1 MPMSSNRGDTLFAW
15 IGFVGMHTHKRML
28 LAWVGGLLC
37 PLLYVLSL
45 APVQGQPRL
54 ISTDSLT
61 QVSPHVWMIRDFPN
75 IGFVI
80 GTRATLVI
88 DTGLGAKNGQIVAA
102 VARRLSTNGQ
112 RLYLTTTHY
121 HTEHASGDIG
131 FPPGTIEIRPRA
143 QQIEM
148 DSEEPKQVEMNR
160 SGSEEA
166 KALLEG
172 FHVRQADVLF
182 DNNYSLD
189 LGGGILAKLYW
200 FGAAHTKG
208 DELIMVEPD
217 SVLFSGDVV
226 QNKAGP
232 NFFICT
238 ECTPRKWLAVL
249 DQVTREL
256 KPKTIVPDHS
266 DVGDISLI
274 AQERGMFDYLQSRA
288 MALKAQGKSADEAGK
303 IIAEEFRAKYQG
315 WTALN
320 HIDQAV
326 HQAYTDP
333 SPP

>member
-1 MPMSSNRGDTLFAW
+1 MNMSSMRDGPLFAW
-15 IGFVGMHTHKRML
+15 IGMGGLRMRKKML
-28 LAWVGGLLC
+28 LAWVGGLIC
-37 PLLYVLSL
+37 AFLYSLSL
-45 APVQGQPRL
+45 ASADAQPRL
-54 ISTDSLT
+54 ILADKLP

-75 IGFVI
+75 IGFVV
-80 GTRATLVI
+80 GTTGTLVI
-88 DTGLGAKNGQIVAA
+88 DTGLGAKNGQIVSA
-102 VARRLSTNGQ
+102 VARRLSTKDQ
-112 RLYLTTTHY
+112 KLYLTTTHY

-131 FPPGTIEIRPRA
+131 FPPGTIEIRPRV

-148 DSEEPKQVEMNR
+148 NSEEPKQVEMNR
-160 SGSEEA
+160 SGSEDA

-182 DNNYSLD
+182 DQNYTLD
-189 LGGGILAKLYW
+189 LGGGVLVKLYW
-200 FGAAHTKG
+200 FGSAHTKG

-232 NFFICT
+232 NFFMCT

-256 KPKTIVPDHS
+256 KPKIIVPDHS
-266 DVGDISLI
+266 DVGDVSLI
-274 AQERGMFDYLQSRA
+274 AEERGMFDDIQSRA

-303 IIAEEFRAKYQG
+303 IILEEFRAKYQG

-320 HIDQAV
+320 YIDQAV

-333 SPP
+333 GPP

>member
-1 MPMSSNRGDTLFAW
+1 MGEGSLHMRN
-15 IGFVGMHTHKRML
+15 KML

-37 PLLYVLSL
+37 AFLHAPLPAS
-45 APVQGQPRL
+45 AQGQSHL
-54 ISTDSLT
+54 ISADNLS
-61 QVSPHVWMIRDFPN
+61 QVSPHVWMIRGFPN
-75 IGFVI
+75 IGCVV
-80 GTRATLVI
+80 GTQGTLVI
-88 DTGLGAKNGQIVAA
+88 DTGLGAKNGQIVSA

-112 RLYLTTTHY
+112 KLYLTTTHY

-131 FPPGTIEIRPRA
+131 FPSGTIEIRPRV

-148 DSEEPKQVEMNR
+148 NSEEPKQVEINRNR
-160 SGSEEA
+160 SEED
-166 KALLEG
+166 KALLES
-172 FHVRQADVLF
+172 FHIRQADVLF
-182 DNNYSLD
+182 DKNYTLD
-189 LGGGILAKLYW
+189 LGGGVLVKLYW
-200 FGAAHTKG
+200 FGAAHTRG

-226 QNKAGP
+226 QNKTGP

-249 DQVTREL
+249 DQVVQEL
-256 KPKTIVPDHS
+256 KPKIIVPDHS

-274 AQERGMFDYLQSRA
+274 GEDRDFYDYLQSRA

-303 IIAEEFRAKYQG
+303 IIADEFRAKYQG

-320 HIDQAV
+320 NIEQAV

-333 SPP
+333 GTP